1 MRISELLDGKGQ
13 RVATVDPADR
23 VSDAIALLA
32 EWGIGAL
39 VASADGKTI
48 AGIISERDIVR
59 SLAEEHE
66 WTLRLRVDDL
76 MTKTVVTCAP
86 TDTVDSLMSL
96 MTANRIRHVP
106 VVEHGELTGIVSIGD
121 VVNIRLQELE
131 AEASAVHDYIT
142 LGR

>member
-1 MRISELLDGKGQ
+1 MRISELLDTKGQ
-13 RVATVDPADR
+13 RVATVDPGDR

-76 MTKTVVTCAP
+76 MTKSVVTCAP
-86 TDTVDSLMSL
+86 NDTVDSLMSL

-106 VVEHGELTGIVSIGD
+106 VVEAGELLGIVSIGD

>member
-1 MRISELLDGKGQ
+1 MRISELLDTKGQ

-76 MTKTVVTCAP
+76 MTKSVVTCAP
-86 TDTVDSLMSL
+86 NDTVDSLMSL

-106 VVEHGELTGIVSIGD
+106 VVEAGELLGIVSIGD